1 METLEKISEIWNK
14 AKAVYFNFVLWCKKH
29 VILFIAIVA
38 AFLFAY
44 VSFNRTV
51 AFPIEY
57 LQKIPF
63 GILGAALIL
72 WCAFVWV
79 KIGLPKQWD
88 QLDERT
94 PGGVNS
100 LSDWEKVKQSDFY
113 LALFAIIAAILAF
126 AL

>member
-1 METLEKISEIWNK
+1 MKTLEKIVGLYNG
-14 AKAVYFNFVLWCKKH
+14 AKVLFLDGINWCKKNI
-29 VILFIAIVA
+29 ILFIAIVA
-38 AFLFAY
+38 ALVFAY
-44 VSFNRTV
+44 ISLNRTV

-57 LQKIPF
+57 VQKIPF
-63 GILGAALIL
+63 GILGAAVIM

-79 KIGLPKQWD
+79 KLGLPKQWD
-88 QLDERT
+88 QLDDRT

>member
-1 METLEKISEIWNK
+1 MKLFNKTRQYLAGLWLNTL
-14 AKAVYFNFVLWCKKH
+14 AWCKKH
-29 VILFIAIVA
+29 IIIFIAIVA

-44 VSFNRTV
+44 VALSRTV
-51 AFPIEY
+51 AFPVEY
-57 LQKIPF
+57 IQKIPF
-63 GILGAALIL
+63 GVLGSAVIL

-79 KIGLPKQWD
+79 KLGLPKQWD
-88 QLDERT
+88 QLDDQT